1 MEWGEGW
8 GEGNR
13 LEISAIRHYVPPVP
27 AMSRTAIHVCA
38 IGLVWAL
45 FVFFCYAAWNVWR
58 MVFSGQL
65 LNL

>member
-1 MEWGEGW
+1 
-8 GEGNR
+8 
-13 LEISAIRHYVPPVP
+13 
-27 AMSRTAIHVCA
+27 MSRTAIHVCA

-58 MVFSGQL
+58 MVSSGQL